1 MRPGG
6 KITAD
11 VWRGRLAR
19 ETVDHCDRQGMGSN
33 LSENHVPLILH
44 QRNSA
49 GVQAGESGRSTQMP
63 RTYIPCATINYRM
76 PTGKLHIVPLG
87 GLGEFGMNCMAIRW
101 GDDIIVIDGGLM
113 FPEAELLGVDIVVP
127 DISYLIENRLR
138 VKGII
143 LTHGHEDHIGGLPWI
158 LSELNVPVWGTEF
171 TLAYVEDK
179 LEEHGLLDDADLRE
193 IRAGESFQ
201 IGPFTISPI
210 QVTHSLVDCV
220 ALAVHT
226 PLGVIIHTGDFKVD
240 PTPTDNRL
248 FDLHAFAEYGKTG
261 VLALFQDST
270 NVERKGY
277 TPSERAVRRK
287 FDEVFAH
294 TKRRLFISCFSS
306 SIHRIK
312 LAVEMAWQHGRKVAF
327 AGRSMNN
334 SAEIAEDLG
343 YIEIPEGLLIHPG
356 EMKNFPPEKV
366 CVLISGTQGEPMSAL
381 SRAAVDNHKHAKI
394 EKGDTVMLS
403 SRIIPGNEKAIY
415 RMIDHL
421 FRREA
426 HVIYDDGSSPP
437 VHVSGHASQEE
448 LKLIIN
454 LVKPKYFIPIHGEY
468 RQLKLH
474 AEMAAAMKGSVGN
487 VILIESGDVLEFD
500 ELSARKAG
508 RVNVGRVCI
517 DSGSRTDVVEDLIV
531 KDRRHLSEDGIVLPI
546 IAINKL
552 TGKVETTPEI
562 VTRGFSP
569 GEDGFVGGARQ
580 IVMQTLDSSSAEE
593 KADYGVIKEK
603 IRADLKRYVSKQTQ
617 KRPLIMPVILEI

>member
-1 MRPGG
+1 
-6 KITAD
+6 
-11 VWRGRLAR
+11 
-19 ETVDHCDRQGMGSN
+19 
-33 LSENHVPLILH
+33 
-44 QRNSA
+44 
-49 GVQAGESGRSTQMP
+49 
-63 RTYIPCATINYRM
+63 M

-87 GLGEFGMNCMAIRW
+87 GLGEFGMNCMAVRW
-101 GDDIIVIDGGLM
+101 GDDIIVIDAGLM
-113 FPEAELLGVDIVVP
+113 FPESELLGVDIVVP
-127 DISYLIENRLR
+127 DISYLIENRAHIR
-138 VKGII
+138 GIV
-143 LTHGHEDHIGGLPWI
+143 LTHGHEDHIGALPWI

-179 LEEHGLLDDADLRE
+179 LEEHELLDNADLRE
-193 IRAGESFQ
+193 IRPGERFRV
-201 IGPFTISPI
+201 GPFTIHPI

-220 ALAVHT
+220 ALAIHT
-226 PLGVIIHTGDFKVD
+226 PLGVIVHTGDFKVD

-248 FDLHAFAEYGKTG
+248 FDLHAFAEYGKEG

-287 FDEVFAH
+287 FDEVFAR
-294 TKRRLFISCFSS
+294 TQRRLFISCFSS

-312 LAVEMAWQHGRKVAF
+312 LAVELAHEHGRKVAF
-327 AGRSMNN
+327 IGRSMVS

-343 YIEIPEGLLIHPG
+343 YIDIPNGLLIHPG
-356 EMKNFPPEKV
+356 EIKNFAPEKT

-394 EKGDTVMLS
+394 ERGDTVVLS
-403 SRIIPGNEKAIY
+403 SRIIPGNEKTIY

-426 HVIYDDGSSPP
+426 HVIYEDGTSPP

-454 LVKPKYFIPIHGEY
+454 LVKPKYFIPVHGEY

-474 AEMAAAMKGSVGN
+474 AEMAAAMRGAVGN
-487 VILIESGDVLEFD
+487 VMLIESGDILEFD
-500 ELSARKAG
+500 ELGARKAG

-517 DSGSRTDVVEDLIV
+517 DSGSRTDVVEDLVI

-552 TGKVETTPEI
+552 TGRVETSPEI
-562 VTRGFSP
+562 VTRGFAA
-569 GEDGFVGGARQ
+569 GENGFMDGARQ
-580 IVMQTLDSSSAEE
+580 TVMQTLDVSSDEE

-603 IRADLKRYVSKQTQ
+603 IRADLKRYISKQTQ
-617 KRPLIMPVILEI
+617 RRPLIMPVILEI

>member
-1 MRPGG
+1 
-6 KITAD
+6 
-11 VWRGRLAR
+11 
-19 ETVDHCDRQGMGSN
+19 
-33 LSENHVPLILH
+33 
-44 QRNSA
+44 
-49 GVQAGESGRSTQMP
+49 
-63 RTYIPCATINYRM
+63 M
-76 PTGKLHIVPLG
+76 PTGKLQVVPLG
-87 GLGEFGMNCMAIRW
+87 GLGEFGMNCMAMRW
-101 GDDIIVIDGGLM
+101 GDDIIVIDAGLM

-127 DISYLIENRLR
+127 DISYLIENRQR
-138 VKGII
+138 VRAII
-143 LTHGHEDHIGGLPWI
+143 LTHGHEDHIGALPWI

-179 LEEHGLLDDADLRE
+179 LEEHGLLENADLRE
-193 IRAGESFQ
+193 IRAGERFKA
-201 IGPFTISPI
+201 GPFTIHPI
-210 QVTHSLVDCV
+210 HVTHSLVDCV
-220 ALAVHT
+220 SLAIHT
-226 PLGVIIHTGDFKVD
+226 PLGVLIHTGDFKVD
-240 PTPTDNRL
+240 PTPTDNKM
-248 FDLHAFAEYGKTG
+248 FDLHSFAEYGKEG

-312 LAVEMAWQHGRKVAF
+312 LAVELAWEHGRKVAF
-327 AGRSMNN
+327 VGRSMTN
-334 SAEIAEDLG
+334 SSEIAEDLG
-343 YIEIPEGLLIHPG
+343 YIDIPEGLLIHPG
-356 EMKNFPPEKV
+356 EMRNYPPEKV
-366 CVLISGTQGEPMSAL
+366 CVMISGTQGEPMSAL

-394 EKGDTVMLS
+394 EKGDTVVLS

-421 FRREA
+421 FRRQA
-426 HVIYDDGSSPP
+426 HVIYEDGSSPP
-437 VHVSGHASQEE
+437 IHVSGHGSQEE

-474 AEMAAAMKGSVGN
+474 AEMAGAMHSSVGSVM
-487 VILIESGDVLEFD
+487 LIESGDILEFD
-500 ELSARKAG
+500 ELGARKAG

-517 DSGSRTDVVEDLIV
+517 DSGSRTDVVEDLII

-552 TGKVETTPEI
+552 SGRVETPPEI
-562 VTRGFSP
+562 VTRGFAP
-569 GEDGFVGGARQ
+569 GEDGFIDGARQ
-580 IVMQTLDSSSAEE
+580 LVMQTLESSSAEE

-603 IRADLKRYVSKQTQ
+603 IRADLKRYISKQTQ